1 MGAPES
7 ENDKEKVE
15 VTFGRLHYAHKQQEI
30 KANVIL
36 GELQVKS
43 P

>member
-15 VTFGRLHYAHKQQEI
+15 VTFGRLHYAHKQH
-30 KANVIL
+30 KFANITL